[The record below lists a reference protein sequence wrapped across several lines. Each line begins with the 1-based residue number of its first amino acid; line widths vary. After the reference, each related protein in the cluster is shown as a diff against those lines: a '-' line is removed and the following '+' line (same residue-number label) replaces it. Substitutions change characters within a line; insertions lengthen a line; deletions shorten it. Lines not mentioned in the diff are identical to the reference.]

1 MTLMIRKAV
10 MADVPQIVHVHVDAW
25 RHSYRGYVADEII
38 DSPRFMVSEER
49 VENMRRVIEKG
60 LVYVAEQDKKIIGI
74 AGIAEEE
81 KEPPELK
88 IFYIAPDYQRQGV
101 GAQIFKYILDDLRK
115 KGIQKLSL
123 WTMKNYPVSNNFY
136 QKMGG
141 TLTGNEKRIKI
152 GVDTIEYLFQVSK

>member
-10 MADVPQIVHVHVDAW
+10 MADVPQIVQVHVDTW

-38 DSPRFMVSEER
+38 DSPRCMVSEER

-60 LVYVAEQDKKIIGI
+60 LVYVAEQDCKIIGI
-74 AGIAEEE
+74 AGMAEEE
-81 KEPPELK
+81 KDIPELK
-88 IFYIAPDYQRQGV
+88 IFYIMPDCQRQGV